1 MKKAS
6 RPKRPS
12 KNGSKAEDGPV
23 RGPGTLTRRIANL
36 KARLKPEQ
44 VQRAERL
51 LKTEEYRVVKLAWYM
66 HSRNRAEERKA
77 RTVAKYREGL
87 RKLLGPDAADEI

>member
-6 RPKRPS
+6 RPKRPN
-12 KNGSKAEDGPV
+12 KNNSKAEGETV

-66 HSRNRAEERKA
+66 HSRNRAAERKA

-87 RKLLGPDAADEI
+87 KKLLGPHADDEI